1 MQVLVVDDDVVS
13 RMVLMHLVD
22 SCGDYDIHE
31 AEDGL
36 DAWQQLQ
43 RGLRPAICF
52 CDLRMPRWSGMELLE
67 HVKADRAFDAM
78 RFILA
83 SAASDHATMAAAS
96 SLGADGYLVKPF
108 EHDTVRAWMADL
120 AASAASAVSAANV
133 EHPRATLVRLGI
145 GSERLLTYLGGFAT
159 QLEAA
164 VAEVG
169 AAMAAMAAGVGGE
182 GNRGADLRARFKRLH
197 AGCVTLGLAGAVAG
211 LDALATGA
219 LDCARLQHAVAVL
232 AAALATVREQGAR
245 VRRMPP

>member
-67 HVKADRAFDAM
+67 RVKADRAFDAM

-83 SAASDHATMAAAS
+83 SAASDHATMVTAS

-108 EHDTVRAWMADL
+108 GHDTVRAWMVGL
-120 AASAASAVSAANV
+120 AASAASADDV
-133 EHPRATLVRLGI
+133 ENPRATIARLGI
-145 GSERLLTYLGGFAT
+145 GSERLLAYLGGFEI

-164 VAEVG
+164 VAELG
-169 AAMAAMAAGVGGE
+169 AAMAAGAGDGG
-182 GNRGADLRARFKRLH
+182 GDNPGAELRARFKRLH
-197 AGCVTLGLAGAVAG
+197 AGCVTLGLAGAGAS

-232 AAALATVREQGAR
+232 VAALATAREQGAR
-245 VRRMPP
+245 VRRLPVSP